1 MGLAAC
7 TGLTASSSTPYAIV
21 ILAPPESLAVGQS
34 IVIHARALN
43 RSGDTIAGAPLK
55 LVSLD
60 PDTMGVDTASFSVV
74 GILAGTGRAIVTSG
88 GLQSNPFLIPIH

>member
-7 TGLTASSSTPYAIV
+7 QGLTSSPSTAYAIV
-21 ILAPPESLAVGQS
+21 IVAPPDSLGIGDT

-55 LVSLD
+55 LISLD
-60 PDTMGVDTASFSVV
+60 PDTMGVDTARFAVV
-74 GILAGTGRAIVTSG
+74 GLIPGSGRAIVTSG
-88 GLQSNPFLIPIH
+88 ALRSNPFLIPIH